1 MGVGAAKARG
11 RAVDGGE
18 VVATI
23 AGLYGLI
30 IGSFLNVVIHR
41 VPRGASVVRPPS
53 ACPRCD
59 HEIAWYDN
67 LPVLSWVLLRRRCR
81 SCSAPIAWRYP
92 LVEATTAGV
101 FVAVSLSVGL
111 KWVLGAYLFFAA
123 VLVALSGIDIDTRKI
138 PNAVLYPSWAVS
150 VVLLSGGAVL
160 DGDPG
165 RLVWAA
171 AGAGIGFAVLF
182 VIWFVAPG
190 GMGYGDVRLAGYIGL
205 HLGYLSIGR
214 LAVGLFLGF
223 LAGALGGAA
232 VLLVT
237 GRGRGTKIPF
247 GPFLA
252 LGALAAV
259 VAGQPI
265 VDAYLSL

>member
-1 MGVGAAKARG
+1 MVP
-11 RAVDGGE
+11 
-18 VVATI
+18 TI

-41 VPRGASVVRPPS
+41 VPRGTSVIRPSS

-81 SCSAPIAWRYP
+81 NCSSVIAWRYP
-92 LVEATTAGV
+92 LVEVTTAAV
-101 FVAVSLSVGL
+101 FVAVSLSIGL
-111 KWVLGAYLFFAA
+111 RWILGAYLFFAA

-150 VVLLSGGAVL
+150 ILLISVGAAL
-160 DGDPG
+160 DGDLS
-165 RLVWAA
+165 RMVWAA
-171 AGAGIGFAVLF
+171 VGAALGFAVLF

-205 HLGYLSIGR
+205 HLGFLSLGHV
-214 LAVGLFLGF
+214 AVGLFLGF

-237 GRGRGTKIPF
+237 GRHRRTKIPF

-252 LGALAAV
+252 MGAITAV
-259 VAGQPI
+259 IVGQPI
-265 VDAYLSL
+265 IDAYLVL

>member
-1 MGVGAAKARG
+1 M
-11 RAVDGGE
+11 

-41 VPRGASVVRPPS
+41 VPRGTSVIRPPS
-53 ACPRCD
+53 ACPRC
-59 HEIAWYDN
+59 HHHIAWYDN
-67 LPVLSWVLLRRRCR
+67 LPVVSWLLLGRRCR
-81 SCSAPIAWRYP
+81 NCSASIAWRYP
-92 LVEATTAGV
+92 LVELVTALV
-101 FVAVSLSVGL
+101 FVAVSLAVGL
-111 KWVLGAYLFFAA
+111 RWVLGAYLFFAA

-138 PNAVLYPSWAVS
+138 PNAVLFPAWAVS
-150 VVLLSGGAVL
+150 AVLLAVGAGL
-160 DGDPG
+160 DGDPR

-171 AGAGIGFAVLF
+171 VGAAIGFVVLF

-205 HLGYLSIGR
+205 HLGYLSPGHV
-214 LAVGLFLGF
+214 AVGLFLGF

-232 VLLVT
+232 VLLTT

-252 LGALAAV
+252 LGALVAV
-259 VAGQPI
+259 VAGQPLI
-265 VDAYLSL
+265 DAYLSL